1 MFTYYGAKLIPH
13 WLTVISFFPETLSP
27 EKYQKLLP
35 ECDIEGRLFLLFQQ
49 ELRQKDWV
57 ERSIFSEII
66 NLESN
71 DDDAEFIY
79 TEKISL
85 LAYR

>member
-13 WLTVISFFPETLSP
+13 WLTIINFFPETLNP

-35 ECDIEGRLFLLFQQ
+35 ECDIEGRLFLLYQQ

-57 ERSIFSEII
+57 ERSVFSEII
-66 NLESN
+66 NLESH
-71 DDDAEFIY
+71 DDDAEFVY
-79 TEKISL
+79 EGKRSL